1 MAAHLSIRDLTC
13 RFGGLTALDHV
24 SFDVMPGTVM
34 GLIGP
39 NGAGKSTLLNCLCR
53 IYQPSEGSIR
63 FEDAD
68 LLQTRAHDLC
78 RAGVG
83 RTFQNLELFGEMTV
97 RDNVLVGCDF
107 RLGAGF
113 WSDLVRGPKTRR
125 AERQATELVERE
137 LEALRLAHCADSIVS
152 TLSFGEQKRVE
163 LARALVAAPR
173 LLLLDEPAAGA
184 NPSETEQLGRL
195 IRHLRDARGL
205 TILLIE
211 HDMSLVMD
219 VSDEIVVL
227 NHGQKIAQ
235 GTPAEI
241 GTNPDVIE
249 AYLGEDLE
257 DA

>member
-1 MAAHLSIRDLTC
+1 MTGYLSIRDLTC

-24 SFDVMPGTVM
+24 SFDVKPGSVM

-53 IYQPSEGSIR
+53 IYQPSEGSIH
-63 FEDAD
+63 FDGAD
-68 LLQTRAHDLC
+68 LLETKAHDLC
-78 RAGVG
+78 RVGVG
-83 RTFQNLELFGEMTV
+83 RTFQNLELFDEMTV

-107 RLGAGF
+107 RFGAGF
-113 WSDLVRGPKTRR
+113 WSDLIHGPKTRK
-125 AERQATELVERE
+125 ADKQAAELVDRE
-137 LEALRLAHCADSIVS
+137 LDALGLSHCADNIVN
-152 TLSFGEQKRVE
+152 TLSFGEQKKVE
-163 LARALVAAPR
+163 LARALVSGPR

-184 NPSETEQLGRL
+184 NPSETERLGQL
-195 IRHLRDARGL
+195 IRHLRDERGL

-211 HDMSLVMD
+211 HDMSLVMK
-219 VSDEIVVL
+219 SCDEIVVL

-235 GTPAEI
+235 GSPGEI
-241 GTNPDVIE
+241 GTDPNVIE

>member
-1 MAAHLSIRDLTC
+1 MTGELSIENLTC
-13 RFGGLTALDHV
+13 RFGGLIALDRV
-24 SFDVMPGTVM
+24 SFKVRPGSVM

-53 IYQPSEGSIR
+53 IYQPSEGTIH
-63 FEDAD
+63 FDGAD
-68 LLQTRAHDLC
+68 LRGTAAHDLC
-78 RAGVG
+78 RVGVG
-83 RTFQNLELFGEMTV
+83 RTFQNLELFDEMTV

-107 RLGAGF
+107 QMGAGF
-113 WSDLVRGPKTRR
+113 WSDLIYGPRTRQ
-125 AERQATELVERE
+125 AERQAADLVDRE
-137 LEALRLAHCADSIVS
+137 LESLGLTYCANSIVN
-152 TLSFGEQKRVE
+152 TLSFGEQKKVE
-163 LARALVAAPR
+163 LARALVSKPK

-184 NPSETEQLGRL
+184 NPRETEELGQL
-195 IRHLRDARGL
+195 IRHLRDERGL

-211 HDMSLVMD
+211 HDMALVMT
-219 VSDEIVVL
+219 SCDEIVVL

-241 GTNPDVIE
+241 GADPRVIE